1 MFEILKIAA
10 LNTLMGMGTVFLV
23 LIIISL
29 IIYALGVI
37 GRKQNTKIETVA
49 SLSEE
54 PVSSNIESCGE
65 INLDEEYELVAV
77 IMAAIAA
84 SEDVPADSLVVRSIR
99 RRPSSER
106 WKKA

>member
-1 MFEILKIAA
+1 MVEMLKIAA

-37 GRKQNTKIETVA
+37 GRSQNKKREVSTAITEE
-49 SLSEE
+49 SLDLHKDCYEE
-54 PVSSNIESCGE
+54 ID
-65 INLDEEYELVAV
+65 LDEEYELVAV

-84 SEDVPADSLVVRSIR
+84 SEDVPIDSLIVRSIR

-106 WKKA
+106 WNKA

>member
-1 MFEILKIAA
+1 MVEMLKIAA
-10 LNTLMGMGTVFLV
+10 LNTLMGIGTVFLV

-29 IIYALGVI
+29 IIYALGII
-37 GRKQNTKIETVA
+37 GRKQNKKVEIVS
-49 SLSEE
+49 SLPEE
-54 PVSSNIESCGE
+54 PMSSNVESCEE

-84 SEDVPADSLVVRSIR
+84 SEDVPADSLIVRSIR